1 MITVR
6 RITERDA
13 ELLREIRLRALSNSP
28 TAFGSTF
35 AGEAALAAEEWQKRA
50 RDRSHSE
57 NDVNFFAFDGD
68 VGCGIIG
75 CYRQADEPGKATIV
89 SMWVLP
95 QARRKGVGM
104 RLIQAVEQWARRL
117 GLSHLLLDVV
127 NNNAA
132 AIAFYQK
139 LGFRFTGESGPYP
152 NNPNL
157 RELFM
162 LKTM

>member
-1 MITVR
+1 
-6 RITERDA
+6 
-13 ELLREIRLRALSNSP
+13 
-28 TAFGSTF
+28 
-35 AGEAALAAEEWQKRA
+35 
-50 RDRSHSE
+50 
-57 NDVNFFAFDGD
+57 
-68 VGCGIIG
+68 
-75 CYRQADEPGKATIV
+75 
-89 SMWVLP
+89 
-95 QARRKGVGM
+95 
-104 RLIQAVEQWARRL
+104 
-117 GLSHLLLDVV
+117 LLLDVV